1 MPARRKDD
9 TFPDQIALLCSA
21 ADIRIEAAK
30 ADDGAETMPRFS
42 MVAYTGEAM
51 KVDGWKHP
59 VVVSLEGVSIPSQ
72 RRPVRF
78 GHDMHAG
85 VGHTERVSVEGGK
98 LVAEGVVSRDTSA
111 AREIVI
117 SGKRGFPWQA
127 SIGASVAQ
135 AELIR
140 AGKTVTVNG
149 RTFEGPVYVAHRT
162 VLGEISFVDLG
173 ADGSTSAQIAAK
185 QETIVMDDTNANPA
199 PTTTDANPASV
210 TAAAKSDDASTIQ
223 AVRKEAAD
231 ELRRQSAIRKIC
243 GDRFTEI
250 AANAIAEG
258 WTVEKAELEVLR
270 ASRPK
275 APGVITGAHDVP
287 SAAVLEAAVCIAGRV
302 EGADKHFSA
311 PILEAA
317 DKRFRGRIGLQ
328 ELLLEAA
335 WANGYDGRTFRA
347 DMRGVL
353 QAAFSTL
360 SLPGIL
366 SNVANKFLLDGFE
379 AVESSWRAIA
389 AIRNV
394 QDFKAVTSY
403 RLTGGFEYL
412 EVGPTGELK
421 HASVGEESFTNQART
436 YGRMFSITRE
446 HMINDD
452 LGALTAVPRR
462 LGRGAALKLNDVF
475 WSVFMNN
482 AAFFVAGN
490 KNYAAGAGTALGIDS
505 LSQAEEL
512 FFNQTDV
519 DGNPLAV
526 DPMILLVPNALFVP
540 ATQLM
545 NSTELREDT
554 GGVAKKFPT
563 SNPHA
568 GKFKVAR
575 SSYLSNTKYTGNST
589 KAWYLLSDPNDLAT
603 IEVAFLNGR
612 EQPTVESADADFNVL
627 GIQVRGYHDF
637 GVALQEFRA
646 GVKLKGEA

>member
-1 MPARRKDD
+1 MSR
-9 TFPDQIALLCSA
+9 
-21 ADIRIEAAK
+21 
-30 ADDGAETMPRFS
+30 
-42 MVAYTGEAM
+42 
-51 KVDGWKHP
+51 
-59 VVVSLEGVSIPSQ
+59 
-72 RRPVRF
+72 
-78 GHDMHAG
+78 
-85 VGHTERVSVEGGK
+85 
-98 LVAEGVVSRDTSA
+98 LV
-111 AREIVI
+111 
-117 SGKRGFPWQA
+117 
-127 SIGASVAQ
+127 
-135 AELIR
+135 
-140 AGKTVTVNG
+140 
-149 RTFEGPVYVAHRT
+149 
-162 VLGEISFVDLG
+162 
-173 ADGSTSAQIAAK
+173 
-185 QETIVMDDTNANPA
+185 
-199 PTTTDANPASV
+199 
-210 TAAAKSDDASTIQ
+210 
-223 AVRKEAAD
+223 
-231 ELRRQSAIRKIC
+231 
-243 GDRFTEI
+243 
-250 AANAIAEG
+250 
-258 WTVEKAELEVLR
+258 
-270 ASRPK
+270 
-275 APGVITGAHDVP
+275 DVP

-335 WANGYDGRTFRA
+335 WTNGYDGRTFRA

-475 WSVFMNN
+475 WSAFMNN

-505 LSQAEEL
+505 LSQGEEL